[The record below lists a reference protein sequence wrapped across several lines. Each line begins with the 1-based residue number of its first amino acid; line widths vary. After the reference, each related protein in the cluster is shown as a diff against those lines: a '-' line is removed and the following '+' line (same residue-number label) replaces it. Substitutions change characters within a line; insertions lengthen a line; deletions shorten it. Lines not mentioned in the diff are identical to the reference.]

1 MVHGNRSVNVAL
13 EDNSSRLFMR
23 EDVRLDSTKR
33 YQEAKEEELKAS
45 WWGQA
50 CRRRA

>member
-13 EDNSSRLFMR
+13 EDNSSWLFMR